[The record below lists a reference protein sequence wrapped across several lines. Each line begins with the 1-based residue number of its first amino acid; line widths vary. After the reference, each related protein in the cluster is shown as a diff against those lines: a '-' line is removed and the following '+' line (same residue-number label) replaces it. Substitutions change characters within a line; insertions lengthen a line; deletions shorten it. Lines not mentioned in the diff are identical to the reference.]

1 MRNLL
6 LCVSLA
12 VLSACAD
19 PTGVP
24 GVSGNGSS
32 AIDQAPSQRHM
43 QLARA
48 AGLNP
53 PSAISG
59 AARAEGGLA
68 RDVVLAGAM
77 TANPVGMSSAAGL
90 AGGVIGILASP
101 PAPAEM
107 WDKTIVR
114 LPAGQ
119 SAAAFS
125 RQMQDAIEKMT
136 GPWAR
141 PGYAAI
147 ELAGQRLYS
156 NCGGGG
162 NVRPAMRCLEGIEV
176 ILTPVGRLDGD
187 TVYVMRT
194 QEYGKAD
201 FLSANPLN
209 NVSQHKALSRAFP
222 GKVFTYLAPRRVR
235 GGWSPAG
242 IYDAGKT
249 YPL

>member
-1 MRNLL
+1 MKPQAFCALIGLL
-6 LCVSLA
+6 A
-12 VLSACAD
+12 GCAD

-24 GVSGNGSS
+24 GSAGGNVG
-32 AIDQAPSQRHM
+32 AIDQAPSARHM

-53 PSAISG
+53 PSAITD
-59 AARAEGGLA
+59 AAQAEGGTA
-68 RDVVLAGAM
+68 RDLALTAAM

-90 AGGVIGILASP
+90 AGGVIGILAAP

-119 SAAAFS
+119 PSSAFAA
-125 RQMQDAIEKMT
+125 QMQDPIEKMT

-141 PGYAAI
+141 PGYAPI
-147 ELAGQRLYS
+147 EVAGQRLYS

-162 NVRPAMRCLEGIEV
+162 TVRPAMRCLNGIEV
-176 ILTPVGRLDGD
+176 ILTPVGRLGGD
-187 TVYVMRT
+187 TVYIMRT
-194 QEYGKAD
+194 QEYGQAD
-201 FLSANPLN
+201 FLSGNPLA
-209 NVSQHKALSRAFP
+209 NVDEHKALSRAFP
-222 GKVFTYLAPRRVR
+222 GKVFTYLAPRRVK